1 LGALELKNAS
11 RTPPAWGARWLP
23 CVTLLMLACA
33 HAEAERAAAGP
44 GAGDSA
50 QGGPALTPPPSATSP
65 EPQPSSQEIPVDA
78 DDGVWGRA
86 LAPVT
91 LVVFTDLQCPFCAR
105 GHESLVEL
113 ERRYGEARLRV
124 VIKHVPLAN
133 HPFAVPAARV
143 AQAVLKLGG
152 RGKFFEYLDRAF
164 ATPDEVAAG
173 RVLELAQPLGLE
185 MNRLRELADSADIG
199 REVLGDA
206 LLADRLQVPATPH
219 YRINGLPL
227 TGVQPLS
234 TFVRLVEEE
243 LAQTARLSA
252 SGVGAAELYSARV
265 RENFGK
271 AEP

>member
-1 LGALELKNAS
+1 MKHWSLSMALL
-11 RTPPAWGARWLP
+11 TF
-23 CVTLLMLACA
+23 ACA
-33 HAEAERAAAGP
+33 HGEAGRDAAA
-44 GAGDSA
+44 ASADSA
-50 QGGPALTPPPSATSP
+50 HAGSALTPAPSTASP
-65 EPQPSSQEIPVDA
+65 ENQPSSQEIPVDT
-78 DDGVWGRA
+78 DDGVWGAA

-133 HPFAVPAARV
+133 HAFAVPAARV

-164 ATPDEVAAG
+164 ATPGEVAAG
-173 RVLELAQPLGLE
+173 RVLELALPLGLD
-185 MNRLRELADSADIG
+185 MNRLRELAESADIG

-206 LLADRLQVPATPH
+206 LLADRLNVPATPH

-227 TGVQPLS
+227 TGVQPLT
-234 TFVRLVEEE
+234 TFVRLVDEE
-243 LAQTARLSA
+243 LAETARLSA
-252 SGVGAAELYSARV
+252 SGVGAAQLYAMRV
-265 RENFGK
+265 HENFGK